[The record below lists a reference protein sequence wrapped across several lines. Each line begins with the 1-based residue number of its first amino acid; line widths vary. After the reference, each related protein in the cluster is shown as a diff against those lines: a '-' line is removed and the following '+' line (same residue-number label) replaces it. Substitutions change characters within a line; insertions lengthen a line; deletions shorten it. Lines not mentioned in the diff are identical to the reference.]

1 MKFITYKKVRI
12 FSIFCITVF
21 FTSCHNRPTD
31 ADLQKSVNTTL
42 TNNSNYKNVTASVKN
57 GIVTLDG
64 SCEGENCSTEIEKK
78 LKEDK
83 NIDSVVNNVQQE
95 PPATD
100 YTLRTSVQAIIS
112 NYPGVEADVANGVV
126 VLRGNVGRDHLTA
139 LMDSISAL
147 HPAKIDNQMVVK

>member
-1 MKFITYKKVRI
+1 MKLISYKKASI

-21 FTSCHNRPTD
+21 FTSCHNKPSD
-31 ADLQKSVNTTL
+31 AELQKSVNTTL
-42 TNNSNYKNVTASVKN
+42 TNNSNYKNVTASVNN
-57 GIVTLDG
+57 GIVTLNG

-83 NIDSVVNNVQQE
+83 NIDSVVNNVHQQ

-100 YTLRTSVQAIIS
+100 YTLRTSVQGIIS

-126 VLRGNVGRDHLTA
+126 VLRGNITRDHLTA